1 MAPLFERDIRELID
15 TTRNF
20 YSSLRKRDVDELE
33 YRKLCK
39 KKSVYKFYLHFI

>member
-39 KKSVYKFYLHFI
+39 KGVYKLYLHFI